1 MSNREGAKRSTIGSL
16 KGRPWK
22 RSFTPWAEMGRK
34 EEQAMASSNLEK
46 QLCYGG
52 SVWLDLQDIL
62 PCKAIQEGF
71 EHQVFP
77 SAVQLQ
83 QLIAKM
89 FLFKH

>member
-1 MSNREGAKRSTIGSL
+1 
-16 KGRPWK
+16 
-22 RSFTPWAEMGRK
+22 
-34 EEQAMASSNLEK
+34 MASSNLEK

-77 SAVQLQ
+77 SAVQVQ